1 MTRIDFYVLADSN
14 VDSRL
19 EFACRLT
26 QKAQHMGSR
35 VYIAVDDKQ
44 QAQHLDQLLW
54 TFRPESFVPH
64 DCEGEAALQTP
75 VLVGFGEDCSDH
87 HDLLI
92 NLKSNIPDYFSRFER
107 LVEIVCQQEQV
118 LTQTREHFAFYRE
131 RGYPIQSHDMR
142 KRAASGA
149 G

>member
-1 MTRIDFYVLADSN
+1 MTRIDFYVLADSS
-14 VDSRL
+14 VESRM

-26 QKAQHMGSR
+26 QKAQQMGSR

-44 QAQHLDQLLW
+44 QAQQLDQLLW
-54 TFRPESFVPH
+54 SFRPESFVPH
-64 DCEGEAALQTP
+64 DCEGESALHTP

-118 LTQTREHFAFYRE
+118 LTQTREHFTFYRE

-149 G
+149 R

>member
-1 MTRIDFYVLADSN
+1 MTRIDFYVLADSS
-14 VDSRL
+14 VESRM

-26 QKAQHMGSR
+26 QKAQQMGSR

-44 QAQHLDQLLW
+44 QAQQLDQLLW
-54 TFRPESFVPH
+54 SFRPESFVPH
-64 DCEGEAALQTP
+64 DCEGESALQAP
-75 VLVGFGEDCSDH
+75 VLVGFGADCSDH

-107 LVEIVCQQEQV
+107 LVEIVSQQEQV
-118 LTQTREHFAFYRE
+118 LTQTREHFTFYRE

-149 G
+149 R